1 MLVAHLV
8 ADPVEHGREVAHV
21 RAGEDGREHLALPL
35 VMRTLGEQK
44 PRAHDNIAK
53 PKKSERRH
61 VYTVPTR
68 T

>member
-1 MLVAHLV
+1 MDDLVEDGRHLAKML
-8 ADPVEHGREVAHV
+8 G
-21 RAGEDGREHLALPL
+21 GEDGVEHLALPL
-35 VMRTLGEQK
+35 VIRTLGEQK